1 MDRRFG
7 FIHEKID
14 IKILTLFVLKRL
26 PAPVDI
32 ESLSEAAICDD
43 GISYFDFAD
52 CLAELVESGHVTE
65 RDNRYQITEKG
76 VRNALLMEDSLPFT
90 VRMVAE
96 KNASQLA
103 AELSRDRNIETS
115 HTSRMDGGYT
125 VNLSLSDGKGEIMK
139 LSLLVGTEEECVK
152 IEKRF
157 RRKAES
163 YYGEILELMLFS
175 D

>member
-7 FIHEKID
+7 FIHEKLD
-14 IKILTLFVLKRL
+14 IKILTLFVLRRL

-43 GISYFDFAD
+43 GISYFDFTD
-52 CLAELVESGHVTE
+52 CLAELIDTGHITE
-65 RDNRYQITEKG
+65 VNGKYLITEKG
-76 VRNALLMEDSLPFT
+76 ALNSQITEDSLPFT
-90 VRMVAE
+90 VRVIAE

-103 AELSRDRNIETS
+103 AVLARDLNIETS
-115 HTSRMDGGYT
+115 HAARDDGGYT
-125 VNLSLSDGKGEIMK
+125 VSLSLYDGTGPIISM
-139 LSLLVGTEEECVK
+139 SLLTSTEDECVK

-157 RRKAES
+157 RRKAEA
-163 YYGEILELMLFS
+163 YYGEILDLMLFN

>member
-7 FIHEKID
+7 FIHERLD
-14 IKILTLFVLKRL
+14 IKILTLFVLARL

-52 CLAELVESGHVTE
+52 CLAELVETGHVSEDDGKYLIT
-65 RDNRYQITEKG
+65 DKGITNSQITE
-76 VRNALLMEDSLPFT
+76 NSLPFT
-90 VRMVAE
+90 VRVLAE
-96 KNASQLA
+96 KNAANLSA
-103 AELSRDRNIETS
+103 IMSRDLNIITEHS
-115 HTSRMDGGYT
+115 ERADGGFL
-125 VNLSLSDGKGEIMK
+125 VKLELSDGKGPILS
-139 LSLLVGTEEECVK
+139 LSLLTSTEDECRT

-157 RRKAES
+157 RRKAEA
-163 YYGEILELMLFS
+163 YYGEILDLMLFN